1 MSTSRVPL
9 PTPPDDAVAALEQ
22 AFTELGLRTTT
33 TENLFRVETGARQ
46 PVSFSLTCLA
56 APTRDA
62 VERRMDEH
70 RSPKGATPLLIS
82 NRISDS
88 VRSTLKEAG
97 WGWLDRR
104 GHLRATGH
112 GLFVDTDVTPST
124 PTERDER
131 NVLATDVGIAV
142 AIHLLL
148 NPRETHTIRPL
159 AAAIGRSSSAVG
171 AAIQELRKQSL
182 IRSNG
187 LPLTPELFW
196 EVSAEWRPKVSPL
209 ARRPRLDHP
218 DVDYR
223 IDPEDLTAQRPGWC
237 LTNTV
242 AAHSWGAPL
251 TTTAETP
258 PRFIV
263 PTSRDLRIA
272 TSTFGTPDRYDQ
284 RAASIIVAPIPAAV
298 QLRYLPRGRAKKSR
312 QWPLAHPLFV
322 ALALSRDKAR
332 GSVSPGWWCDDSK
345 AAQELGYRPR
355 FPLTDGLEHTVEW
368 LREQRWL

>member
-1 MSTSRVPL
+1 MSGVRAFLDARRYSDFVSTVRVPAHL
-9 PTPPDDAVAALEQ
+9 PPDDAVSALEQ
-22 AFTELGLRTTT
+22 AFHELGLQSSTATD
-33 TENLFRVETGARQ
+33 LLRVETGARN
-46 PVSFSLTCLA
+46 PVVFSLTWLA

-62 VERRMDEH
+62 VERRMEEH
-70 RSPKGATPLLIS
+70 RGPKGSTPLLIS

-88 VRSTLKEAG
+88 VRGTLTEAG

-112 GLFVDTDVTPST
+112 GLFVNTDVTPST
-124 PTERDER
+124 PAERDER

-196 EVSAEWRPKVSPL
+196 EVSGEWRPKVSPL

-218 DVDYR
+218 DMDYR
-223 IDPEDLTAQRPGWC
+223 IDADDLTSQRAGWC
-237 LTNTV
+237 ITNTV
-242 AAHSWGAPL
+242 AAHAWGAPL
-251 TTTAETP
+251 TTTADTP
-258 PRFIV
+258 PSFIV
-263 PTSRDLRIA
+263 PTTRDLRMA
-272 TSTFGTPDRYDQ
+272 TSAFGTPDRYDQ

-298 QLRYLPRGRAKKSR
+298 QLRYFPRGRAKKTR

-322 ALALSRDKAR
+322 ALALARDKAR
-332 GSVSPGWWCDDSK
+332 GFD
-345 AAQELGYRPR
+345 A
-355 FPLTDGLEHTVEW
+355 LTSWTPPEPFLKVW
-368 LREQRWL
+368 